1 MLCRSLINSLN
12 YRLFTVIL
20 FCLGWLSD
28 AVADNSKYVILIT
41 IDGMHAGMV
50 TDPEMPSPYL
60 KMMKREGLFVDK
72 VKGVPPTATY
82 PSHTSIVTGA
92 LPVHHRIFY
101 NAPFVFNKDS
111 VVSYWYADS
120 IKVPTIWQAA
130 KESGFTT
137 ASLFWPVL
145 SKSRL
150 IDYNI
155 PEYWSVKRVA
165 NQLDFIK
172 PVCTPSGI
180 LDELEENAVGRLDH
194 LTFGAGSITRDA
206 RTAHMANYIMN
217 KYHPNLMTIHLIT
230 TDYAQHATGMQSE
243 RTRMAVASA
252 DHAIGLIVENL
263 KQTHRMDSTTIIVCG
278 DHGFSDINRVIAP
291 NVWLTHAGLLS
302 EKPGGDWK
310 ACFHGNG
317 SVMFLYL
324 RDSNDKKTLEKVEN
338 IIQNLPVE
346 TRSLFKVVSQKE
358 LTAMGGDPKVALA
371 LEPIAG
377 ISVSTNRTGA
387 DVLVKEGGS
396 HGYFSGIDPTC
407 FMVYGCS
414 VSDKGKE
421 IQTMRQIDIAP
432 YVMHLLGVEYKFADG
447 KLPQELF

>member
-1 MLCRSLINSLN
+1 MLCRSLINRLN
-12 YRLFTVIL
+12 YRLFAVIL

-101 NAPFVFNKDS
+101 NSPFVFNKDS

-120 IKVPTIWQAA
+120 IKAPTIWQAA
-130 KESGFTT
+130 KESGLTT
-137 ASLFWPVL
+137 ASLFWPV
-145 SKSRL
+145 STKSRW

-180 LDELEENAVGRLDH
+180 LDELEQNAVGRLDH
-194 LTFGAGSITRDA
+194 LTFGAGSINRDA
-206 RTAHMANYIMN
+206 RTAYMANYIMN

-243 RTRMAVASA
+243 RTRMAVASV

-263 KQTHRMDSTTIIVCG
+263 KQTHQMDSTTVIVCG
-278 DHGFSDINRVIAP
+278 DHGFSDISQAIAP
-291 NVWLTHAGLLS
+291 NVWLTRAGLLS

-324 RDSNDKKTLEKVEN
+324 RDSNDKKTLKKVEN

-387 DVLVKEGGS
+387 DVLVKKGGS

-407 FMVYGCS
+407 FMVYGCN
-414 VSDKGKE
+414 VPDKGKE
-421 IQTMRQIDIAP
+421 LQTMRQIDIAP
-432 YVMHLLGVEYKFADG
+432 YVMHLLGVDYKFVDG

>member
-1 MLCRSLINSLN
+1 MLCRSLINRLN
-12 YRLFTVIL
+12 YRLFAVIL

-101 NAPFVFNKDS
+101 NSPFVFNKDS

-120 IKVPTIWQAA
+120 IKAPTIWQAA
-130 KESGFTT
+130 KESGLTT
-137 ASLFWPVL
+137 ASLFWPV
-145 SKSRL
+145 STKSRW

-180 LDELEENAVGRLDH
+180 LDELEQNAVGRLDH
-194 LTFGAGSITRDA
+194 LTFGAGSINRDA
-206 RTAHMANYIMN
+206 RTAYMANYIMN

-243 RTRMAVASA
+243 RTRMAVASV

-263 KQTHRMDSTTIIVCG
+263 KQTHRMDSTTVIVCG
-278 DHGFSDINRVIAP
+278 YHGFSDISQAIAP
-291 NVWLTHAGLLS
+291 NVWLTRAGLLS

-324 RDSNDKKTLEKVEN
+324 RDSNDKKTLQKVER

-346 TRSLFKVVSQKE
+346 TRRLFRVVSQEE

-387 DVLVKEGGS
+387 DVLVKKGGS

-407 FMVYGCS
+407 FMVYGCN
-414 VSDKGKE
+414 VPDKGKE
-421 IQTMRQIDIAP
+421 LQTMRQIDIAP
-432 YVMHLLGVEYKFADG
+432 YVMHLLGVDYKFVDG

>member
-1 MLCRSLINSLN
+1 MLCRSLINRLN
-12 YRLFTVIL
+12 YRLFAVIL

-101 NAPFVFNKDS
+101 NSPFVFNKDS

-120 IKVPTIWQAA
+120 IKAPTIWQAA
-130 KESGFTT
+130 KESGLTT
-137 ASLFWPVL
+137 ASLFWPV
-145 SKSRL
+145 STKSRW

-180 LDELEENAVGRLDH
+180 LDELEQNAVGRLDH
-194 LTFGAGSITRDA
+194 LTFGAGSINRDA
-206 RTAHMANYIMN
+206 RTAYMANYIMN

-243 RTRMAVASA
+243 RTRMAVASV

-263 KQTHRMDSTTIIVCG
+263 KQTHQMDSTTVIVCG
-278 DHGFSDINRVIAP
+278 DHGFSDISQAIAP
-291 NVWLTHAGLLS
+291 NVWLTRAGLLS

-324 RDSNDKKTLEKVEN
+324 RDSNDKKTLKKVEN

-387 DVLVKEGGS
+387 DVLVKKGGS

-407 FMVYGCS
+407 FMVYGCN
-414 VSDKGKE
+414 VPEGKE
-421 IQTMRQIDIAP
+421 LQTMRQIDIAP
-432 YVMHLLGVEYKFADG
+432 YVMHLLGVDYKFVDG

>member
-1 MLCRSLINSLN
+1 MLCRSLINRLN
-12 YRLFTVIL
+12 YRLFAVIL

-101 NAPFVFNKDS
+101 NSPFVFNKDS

-120 IKVPTIWQAA
+120 IKAPTIWQAA
-130 KESGFTT
+130 KESGLTT
-137 ASLFWPVL
+137 ASLFWPV
-145 SKSRL
+145 STKSRW

-180 LDELEENAVGRLDH
+180 LDELEQNAVGRLDH
-194 LTFGAGSITRDA
+194 LTFGAGSINRDA
-206 RTAHMANYIMN
+206 RTAYMANYIMN

-243 RTRMAVASA
+243 RTRMAVASV

-263 KQTHRMDSTTIIVCG
+263 KQTHQMDSTTVIVCG
-278 DHGFSDINRVIAP
+278 DHGFSDISQAIAP
-291 NVWLTHAGLLS
+291 NVWLTRAGLLS

-324 RDSNDKKTLEKVEN
+324 RDSNDKKTLKKVEN

-387 DVLVKEGGS
+387 DVLVKKGGS

-407 FMVYGCS
+407 FMVYGCN
-414 VSDKGKE
+414 VLDKGKE
-421 IQTMRQIDIAP
+421 LQTMRQIDIAP
-432 YVMHLLGVEYKFADG
+432 YVMHLLGVDYKFVDG

>member
-1 MLCRSLINSLN
+1 MLCRSLINRLN
-12 YRLFTVIL
+12 YRLFAVIL

-101 NAPFVFNKDS
+101 NSPFVFNKDS

-120 IKVPTIWQAA
+120 IKAPTIWQAA
-130 KESGFTT
+130 KESGLTT
-137 ASLFWPVL
+137 ASLFWPV
-145 SKSRL
+145 STKSRW

-180 LDELEENAVGRLDH
+180 LDELEQNAVGRLDH
-194 LTFGAGSITRDA
+194 LTFGAGSINRDA
-206 RTAHMANYIMN
+206 RTAYMANYIMN

-243 RTRMAVASA
+243 RTRMAVASV

-263 KQTHRMDSTTIIVCG
+263 KQTHRMDSTTVIVCG
-278 DHGFSDINRVIAP
+278 DHGFSNISQAIAP
-291 NVWLTHAGLLS
+291 NVWLTRAGLLS

-324 RDSNDKKTLEKVEN
+324 RDSNDKKLLKRLRISFRIFLLKRAACSRLYPKRIDCN
-338 IIQNLPVE
+338 GG
-346 TRSLFKVVSQKE
+346 RS
-358 LTAMGGDPKVALA
+358 
-371 LEPIAG
+371 
-377 ISVSTNRTGA
+377 
-387 DVLVKEGGS
+387 
-396 HGYFSGIDPTC
+396 
-407 FMVYGCS
+407 
-414 VSDKGKE
+414 
-421 IQTMRQIDIAP
+421 
-432 YVMHLLGVEYKFADG
+432 
-447 KLPQELF
+447 

>member
-1 MLCRSLINSLN
+1 MLCRSLINRLN
-12 YRLFTVIL
+12 YRLFAVIL

-101 NAPFVFNKDS
+101 NSPFVFNKDS

-120 IKVPTIWQAA
+120 IKAPTIWQAA
-130 KESGFTT
+130 KESGLTT
-137 ASLFWPVL
+137 ASLFWPV
-145 SKSRL
+145 STKSRW

-180 LDELEENAVGRLDH
+180 LDELEQNAVGRLDH
-194 LTFGAGSITRDA
+194 LTFGAGSINRDA
-206 RTAHMANYIMN
+206 RTAYMANYIMN

-243 RTRMAVASA
+243 RTRMAVASV

-263 KQTHRMDSTTIIVCG
+263 KLAHRMDSTTVIVCG
-278 DHGFSDINRVIAP
+278 DHGFSDISQAIAP
-291 NVWLTHAGLLS
+291 NVWLTRAGLLS

-324 RDSNDKKTLEKVEN
+324 RDSNDKETLQKVER

-346 TRSLFKVVSQKE
+346 TRRLFRVVSQEE

-387 DVLVKEGGS
+387 DVLVKKGGS

-407 FMVYGCS
+407 FMVYGCN
-414 VSDKGKE
+414 VPDKGKE
-421 IQTMRQIDIAP
+421 LQTMKQIDIAP
-432 YVMHLLGVEYKFADG
+432 YVMHLLGVDYKFVDG

>member
-1 MLCRSLINSLN
+1 MLCRSLINRLN
-12 YRLFTVIL
+12 YRLFAVIL

-101 NAPFVFNKDS
+101 NSPFVFNKDS

-120 IKVPTIWQAA
+120 IKAPTIWQAA
-130 KESGFTT
+130 KESGLTT
-137 ASLFWPVL
+137 ASLFWPV
-145 SKSRL
+145 STKSRW

-180 LDELEENAVGRLDH
+180 LDELEQNAVGRLDH
-194 LTFGAGSITRDA
+194 LTFGAGSINRDA
-206 RTAHMANYIMN
+206 RTAYMANYIMN

-243 RTRMAVASA
+243 RTRMAVASV

-263 KQTHRMDSTTIIVCG
+263 KQTHQMDSTTVIVCG
-278 DHGFSDINRVIAP
+278 DHGFSDISQAIAP
-291 NVWLTHAGLLS
+291 NVWLTRAGLLS

-324 RDSNDKKTLEKVEN
+324 RDSNDKKTLKKVEN

-387 DVLVKEGGS
+387 DVLVKKGGS

-407 FMVYGCS
+407 FMVYGCN
-414 VSDKGKE
+414 VPDKGKE
-421 IQTMRQIDIAP
+421 LQTMKQIDIAP
-432 YVMHLLGVEYKFADG
+432 YVMHLLGVDYKFVDG

>member
-1 MLCRSLINSLN
+1 MLCRSLINRLN
-12 YRLFTVIL
+12 YRLFAVIL

-101 NAPFVFNKDS
+101 NSPFVFNKDS

-120 IKVPTIWQAA
+120 IKAPTIWQAA
-130 KESGFTT
+130 KESGLTT
-137 ASLFWPVL
+137 ASLFWPV
-145 SKSRL
+145 STKSRW

-180 LDELEENAVGRLDH
+180 LDELEQNAVGRLDH
-194 LTFGAGSITRDA
+194 LTFGAGSINRDA
-206 RTAHMANYIMN
+206 RTAYMANYIMN

-243 RTRMAVASA
+243 RTRMAVASV

-263 KQTHRMDSTTIIVCG
+263 KQTHWMDSTTVIVCG
-278 DHGFSDINRVIAP
+278 DHGFSDISQAIAP
-291 NVWLTHAGLLS
+291 NVWLTRAGLLS

-324 RDSNDKKTLEKVEN
+324 RDSNDKETLQKVER

-346 TRSLFKVVSQKE
+346 TRRLFRVVSQEE

-387 DVLVKEGGS
+387 DVLVKKGGS

-407 FMVYGCS
+407 FMVYGCN
-414 VSDKGKE
+414 VPDKGKE
-421 IQTMRQIDIAP
+421 LQTMKQIDIAP
-432 YVMHLLGVEYKFADG
+432 YVMHLLGVDYKFVDG

>member
-1 MLCRSLINSLN
+1 MLCRSLINRLN
-12 YRLFTVIL
+12 YRLFAVIL

-101 NAPFVFNKDS
+101 NSPFVFNKDS

-120 IKVPTIWQAA
+120 IKAPTIWQAA
-130 KESGFTT
+130 KESGLTT
-137 ASLFWPVL
+137 ASLFWPV
-145 SKSRL
+145 STKSRW

-180 LDELEENAVGRLDH
+180 LDELEQNAVGRLDH
-194 LTFGAGSITRDA
+194 LTFGAGSINRDA
-206 RTAHMANYIMN
+206 RTAYMANYIMN

-243 RTRMAVASA
+243 RTRMAVASV

-263 KQTHRMDSTTIIVCG
+263 KLAHRMDSTTVIVCG
-278 DHGFSDINRVIAP
+278 DHGFSDISQAIAP
-291 NVWLTHAGLLS
+291 NVWLTRAGLLS

-324 RDSNDKKTLEKVEN
+324 RDSNDKETLQKVER

-346 TRSLFKVVSQKE
+346 TRRLFRVVSQEE

-387 DVLVKEGGS
+387 DVLVKKGGS

-407 FMVYGCS
+407 FMVYGCN
-414 VSDKGKE
+414 VPDKGKE
-421 IQTMRQIDIAP
+421 LQTMKQIDIAP
-432 YVMHLLGVEYKFADG
+432 YVMHLLGVDYKFVDG
-447 KLPQELF
+447 KLPQKLF

>member
-1 MLCRSLINSLN
+1 MLCRSLINRLN
-12 YRLFTVIL
+12 YRLFAVIL

-101 NAPFVFNKDS
+101 NSPFVFNKDS

-120 IKVPTIWQAA
+120 IKAPTVWQAA
-130 KESGFTT
+130 KESGLTT
-137 ASLFWPVL
+137 ASLFWPV
-145 SKSRL
+145 STKSRW

-180 LDELEENAVGRLDH
+180 LDELEQNAVGRLDH
-194 LTFGAGSITRDA
+194 LTFGAGSINRDA
-206 RTAHMANYIMN
+206 RTAYMANYIMN

-243 RTRMAVASA
+243 RTRMAVASV

-263 KQTHRMDSTTIIVCG
+263 KQTRRMDSTTVIVCG
-278 DHGFSDINRVIAP
+278 DHGFSNISQAIAP
-291 NVWLTHAGLLS
+291 NVWLTRAGLLS

-324 RDSNDKKTLEKVEN
+324 RDSNDKKTLQKVER

-346 TRSLFKVVSQKE
+346 TRRLFRVVSQEE

-387 DVLVKEGGS
+387 DVLVKKGGS

-407 FMVYGCS
+407 FMVYGCN
-414 VSDKGKE
+414 VPDKGKE
-421 IQTMRQIDIAP
+421 LQTMRQIDIAP
-432 YVMHLLGVEYKFADG
+432 YVMHLLGVDYKFVDG

>member
-1 MLCRSLINSLN
+1 MLCRSLINRLN
-12 YRLFTVIL
+12 YRLFAVIL

-101 NAPFVFNKDS
+101 NSPFVFNKDS

-120 IKVPTIWQAA
+120 IKAPTIWQAA
-130 KESGFTT
+130 KESGLTT
-137 ASLFWPVL
+137 ASLFWPV
-145 SKSRL
+145 STKSRW

-180 LDELEENAVGRLDH
+180 LDELEQNAVGRLDH
-194 LTFGAGSITRDA
+194 LTFGAGSINRDA
-206 RTAHMANYIMN
+206 RTAYMANYIMN

-243 RTRMAVASA
+243 RTRMAVASV

-263 KQTHRMDSTTIIVCG
+263 KQTHQMDSTTVIVCG
-278 DHGFSDINRVIAP
+278 DHGFSDISQAIAP
-291 NVWLTHAGLLS
+291 NVWLTRAGLLS

-324 RDSNDKKTLEKVEN
+324 RDSNDKETLKKVEN

-387 DVLVKEGGS
+387 DVLVKKGGS

-407 FMVYGCS
+407 FMVYGCN
-414 VSDKGKE
+414 VPDKGKE
-421 IQTMRQIDIAP
+421 LQTMRQIDIAP
-432 YVMHLLGVEYKFADG
+432 YVMHLLGVDYKFVDG

>member
-1 MLCRSLINSLN
+1 M
-12 YRLFTVIL
+12 
-20 FCLGWLSD
+20 
-28 AVADNSKYVILIT
+28 
-41 IDGMHAGMV
+41 
-50 TDPEMPSPYL
+50 
-60 KMMKREGLFVDK
+60 
-72 VKGVPPTATY
+72 
-82 PSHTSIVTGA
+82 
-92 LPVHHRIFY
+92 
-101 NAPFVFNKDS
+101 
-111 VVSYWYADS
+111 
-120 IKVPTIWQAA
+120 
-130 KESGFTT
+130 
-137 ASLFWPVL
+137 
-145 SKSRL
+145 
-150 IDYNI
+150 
-155 PEYWSVKRVA
+155 KRVA

-180 LDELEENAVGRLDH
+180 LDELEQNAVGRLDH
-194 LTFGAGSITRDA
+194 LTFGAGSINRDA
-206 RTAHMANYIMN
+206 RTAYMANYIMN

-243 RTRMAVASA
+243 RTRMAVASV

-263 KQTHRMDSTTIIVCG
+263 KLAHRMDSTTVIVCG
-278 DHGFSDINRVIAP
+278 DHGFSDISQAIAP
-291 NVWLTHAGLLS
+291 NVWLTRAGLLS

-324 RDSNDKKTLEKVEN
+324 RDSNDKETLQKVER

-346 TRSLFKVVSQKE
+346 TRRLFRVVSQEE

-387 DVLVKEGGS
+387 DVLVKKGGS

-407 FMVYGCS
+407 FMVYGCN
-414 VSDKGKE
+414 VPDKGKE
-421 IQTMRQIDIAP
+421 LQTMKQIDIAP
-432 YVMHLLGVEYKFADG
+432 YVMHLLGVDYKFVDG

>member
-1 MLCRSLINSLN
+1 MLCRSLINRLN
-12 YRLFTVIL
+12 YRLFAVIL

-101 NAPFVFNKDS
+101 NSPFVFNKDS

-120 IKVPTIWQAA
+120 IKAPTIWQAA
-130 KESGFTT
+130 KESGLTT
-137 ASLFWPVL
+137 ASLFWPV
-145 SKSRL
+145 STKSRW

-180 LDELEENAVGRLDH
+180 LDELEQNAVGRLDH
-194 LTFGAGSITRDA
+194 LTFGAGSINRDA
-206 RTAHMANYIMN
+206 RTAYMSNYIMN

-243 RTRMAVASA
+243 RTRMAVASV

-263 KQTHRMDSTTIIVCG
+263 KQTHLMDSTTVIVCG
-278 DHGFSDINRVIAP
+278 DHGFSDISQAIAP
-291 NVWLTHAGLLS
+291 NVWLTRAGLLS

-324 RDSNDKKTLEKVEN
+324 RDSNDKETLQKVER

-346 TRSLFKVVSQKE
+346 TRRLFRVVSQEE

-371 LEPIAG
+371 LEPIVG

-387 DVLVKEGGS
+387 DVLVKKGGS

-407 FMVYGCS
+407 FMVYGCN
-414 VSDKGKE
+414 VPDKGKE
-421 IQTMRQIDIAP
+421 LQTMKQIDIAP
-432 YVMHLLGVEYKFADG
+432 YVMHLLGVDYKFVDG

>member
-1 MLCRSLINSLN
+1 MLCRSLINRLN
-12 YRLFTVIL
+12 YRLFAVIL

-60 KMMKREGLFVDK
+60 KMMKCEGLFVDK

-101 NAPFVFNKDS
+101 NSPFVFNKDS

-120 IKVPTIWQAA
+120 IKAPTIWQAA
-130 KESGFTT
+130 KESGLTT
-137 ASLFWPVL
+137 ASLFWPV
-145 SKSRL
+145 STKSRW

-180 LDELEENAVGRLDH
+180 LDELEQNAVGRLDH
-194 LTFGAGSITRDA
+194 LTFGAGSINRDA
-206 RTAHMANYIMN
+206 RTAYMANYIMN

-243 RTRMAVASA
+243 RTRMAVASV

-263 KQTHRMDSTTIIVCG
+263 KQTHQMDSTTVIVCG
-278 DHGFSDINRVIAP
+278 DHGFSDISQAIAP
-291 NVWLTHAGLLS
+291 NVWLTRAGLLS

-324 RDSNDKKTLEKVEN
+324 RDSNDKETLKKVEN

-387 DVLVKEGGS
+387 DVLVKKGGS

-407 FMVYGCS
+407 FMVYGCN
-414 VSDKGKE
+414 VPDKGKE
-421 IQTMRQIDIAP
+421 LQTMRQIDIAP
-432 YVMHLLGVEYKFADG
+432 YVMHLLGVDYKFVDG

>member
-1 MLCRSLINSLN
+1 MLCRSLINRLN
-12 YRLFTVIL
+12 YRLFAVIL

-101 NAPFVFNKDS
+101 NSPFVFNKDS

-120 IKVPTIWQAA
+120 IKAPTIWQAA
-130 KESGFTT
+130 KESGLTT
-137 ASLFWPVL
+137 ASLFWPV
-145 SKSRL
+145 STKSRW

-180 LDELEENAVGRLDH
+180 LDELEQNAVGRLDH
-194 LTFGAGSITRDA
+194 LTFGAGSINRDA
-206 RTAHMANYIMN
+206 RTAYMANYIMN

-243 RTRMAVASA
+243 RTRMAVASV

-263 KQTHRMDSTTIIVCG
+263 KQTHQMDSTTVIVCG
-278 DHGFSDINRVIAP
+278 DHGFSDISQAIAP
-291 NVWLTHAGLLS
+291 NVWLTRAGLLS

-324 RDSNDKKTLEKVEN
+324 RDSNDKETLKKVEN

-358 LTAMGGDPKVALA
+358 LTAIGGDPKVALA

-387 DVLVKEGGS
+387 DVLVKKGGS

-407 FMVYGCS
+407 FMVYGCN
-414 VSDKGKE
+414 VPDKGKE
-421 IQTMRQIDIAP
+421 LQTMRQIDIAP
-432 YVMHLLGVEYKFADG
+432 YVMHLLGVDYKFVDG

>member
-1 MLCRSLINSLN
+1 MLCRSLINRLN
-12 YRLFTVIL
+12 YRLFAVIL

-101 NAPFVFNKDS
+101 NSPFVFNKDS

-120 IKVPTIWQAA
+120 IKAPTIWQAA
-130 KESGFTT
+130 KESGLTT
-137 ASLFWPVL
+137 ASLFWPVSTKL
-145 SKSRL
+145 RW

-180 LDELEENAVGRLDH
+180 LDELEQNAVGRLDH
-194 LTFGAGSITRDA
+194 LTFGAGSINRDA
-206 RTAHMANYIMN
+206 RTAYMANYIMN

-243 RTRMAVASA
+243 RTRMAVASV

-263 KQTHRMDSTTIIVCG
+263 KQTHRMDNTTVIVCG
-278 DHGFSDINRVIAP
+278 DHGFSDISQAIAP
-291 NVWLTHAGLLS
+291 NVWLTRAGLLS

-324 RDSNDKKTLEKVEN
+324 RDSNDKKTLQKVER

-346 TRSLFKVVSQKE
+346 TRRLFRVVSQEE

-387 DVLVKEGGS
+387 DVLVKKGGS

-407 FMVYGCS
+407 FMVYGCN
-414 VSDKGKE
+414 VPDKGKE
-421 IQTMRQIDIAP
+421 LQTMRQIDIAP
-432 YVMHLLGVEYKFADG
+432 YVMHLLGVDYKFVDG

>member
-1 MLCRSLINSLN
+1 MN

-101 NAPFVFNKDS
+101 NSPFVFNKDS

-120 IKVPTIWQAA
+120 IKAPTIWQAA
-130 KESGFTT
+130 KESGLTT
-137 ASLFWPVL
+137 ASLFWPV
-145 SKSRL
+145 STKSRW

-180 LDELEENAVGRLDH
+180 LDELEQNAVGRLDH
-194 LTFGAGSITRDA
+194 LTFGAGSINRDA
-206 RTAHMANYIMN
+206 RTAYMANYIMN

-243 RTRMAVASA
+243 RTRMAVASV

-263 KQTHRMDSTTIIVCG
+263 KQTRRMDSTTVIVCG
-278 DHGFSDINRVIAP
+278 DHGFSNISQAIAP
-291 NVWLTHAGLLS
+291 NVWLTRAGLLS

-324 RDSNDKKTLEKVEN
+324 RDSNDKKTLQKVER

-346 TRSLFKVVSQKE
+346 TRRLFRVVSQEE

-387 DVLVKEGGS
+387 DVLVKKGGS

-407 FMVYGCS
+407 FMVYGCN
-414 VSDKGKE
+414 VPDKGKE
-421 IQTMRQIDIAP
+421 LQTMRQIDIAP
-432 YVMHLLGVEYKFADG
+432 YVMHLLGVDYKFVDG

>member
-1 MLCRSLINSLN
+1 MLCRSLINRLN
-12 YRLFTVIL
+12 YRLFAVIL

-101 NAPFVFNKDS
+101 NSPFVFNKDS

-120 IKVPTIWQAA
+120 IKAPTIWQAA
-130 KESGFTT
+130 KESGLTT
-137 ASLFWPVL
+137 ASLFWPV
-145 SKSRL
+145 STKSRW

-180 LDELEENAVGRLDH
+180 LDELEQNAVGRLDH
-194 LTFGAGSITRDA
+194 LTFGAGSINRDA
-206 RTAHMANYIMN
+206 RTAYMANYIMN

-243 RTRMAVASA
+243 RTRMAVASV

-263 KQTHRMDSTTIIVCG
+263 KQTHRMDNTTVIVCG
-278 DHGFSDINRVIAP
+278 DHGFSDISQAIAP
-291 NVWLTHAGLLS
+291 NVWLTRAGLLS

-324 RDSNDKKTLEKVEN
+324 RDSNDKKTLQKVER

-346 TRSLFKVVSQKE
+346 TRRLFRVVSQEE

-387 DVLVKEGGS
+387 DVLVKKGGS

-407 FMVYGCS
+407 FMVYGCN
-414 VSDKGKE
+414 VPDKGKE
-421 IQTMRQIDIAP
+421 LQTMRQIDIAP
-432 YVMHLLGVEYKFADG
+432 YVMHLLGVDYKFVDG